1 MYQGVAPGARC
12 ESLQDVSESLQDVS
26 ESLQDVSQSLQDV
39 SAHSVKVHICTMQQ
53 KPDCLLSLTT
63 TVAKRE
69 REREPLYICVR
80 KENIMGAFVI
90 LCIPWRTVSVRRNE
104 RGWYICV
111 FDVRRN

>member
-69 REREPLYICVR
+69 RERASVHMCSQREHHGCFCDIMYSLENCISSKKRARMVYLCV
-80 KENIMGAFVI
+80 
-90 LCIPWRTVSVRRNE
+90 
-104 RGWYICV
+104 
-111 FDVRRN
+111 